1 MIYANKYD
9 YVFLIACN
17 VCIYQFILVLQPYRP
32 LIACKWIYNEMVKT
46 TICYVI
52 VAHVE

>member
-1 MIYANKYD
+1 MYFDIPILINSCVIFMIYANKYD

-32 LIACKWIYNEMVKT
+32 LIACKWT
-46 TICYVI
+46 
-52 VAHVE
+52 